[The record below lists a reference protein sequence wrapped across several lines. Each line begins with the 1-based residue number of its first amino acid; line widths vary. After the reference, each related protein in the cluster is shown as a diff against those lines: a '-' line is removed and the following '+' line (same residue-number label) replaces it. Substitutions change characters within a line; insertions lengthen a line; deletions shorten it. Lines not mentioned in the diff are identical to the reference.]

1 MNNIIV
7 KTANS
12 DISKE
17 LNDIGFDSSYS
28 DIAKNKYIGKTYK
41 IFNLQPH
48 EANILKQLCLS
59 LGFDCAVRRET
70 IMCKCDYTDAV
81 IFASES
87 QIQQLIEKL
96 RLQPFRLA
104 NLAEILN
111 RLDCTFVPLKIRNYV
126 FDWSR
131 PYVMGILN
139 VTNDSFS
146 DGGNYNNVETALNHA
161 VEMIEQGVDIIDIGG
176 ESTKP
181 GAESVPV
188 DVEIERVIPVIRIIR
203 ESGIGVPIS
212 VDTRN
217 YATAKTAIEAGADIV
232 NDVSGLEYDNNMFNF
247 VVSNNIPTVIV
258 HSDSVPARSVD
269 FFEGDIVEEIYFS
282 LYNKIQKLKEAGM
295 ESQNIIVDAGIG
307 FGKSVESNFEI
318 LKRFNEFNTLGCPL
332 LLGISRK
339 SFITKAFNISSE
351 EADIP
356 TSLYSSLIKN
366 VNIHRVHNVKLVK
379 QYLEYSSKLN

>member
-1 MNNIIV
+1 
-7 KTANS
+7 
-12 DISKE
+12 
-17 LNDIGFDSSYS
+17 
-28 DIAKNKYIGKTYK
+28 
-41 IFNLQPH
+41 
-48 EANILKQLCLS
+48 
-59 LGFDCAVRRET
+59 
-70 IMCKCDYTDAV
+70 
-81 IFASES
+81 
-87 QIQQLIEKL
+87 
-96 RLQPFRLA
+96 
-104 NLAEILN
+104 
-111 RLDCTFVPLKIRNYV
+111 
-126 FDWSR
+126 
-131 PYVMGILN
+131 
-139 VTNDSFS
+139 
-146 DGGNYNNVETALNHA
+146 
-161 VEMIEQGVDIIDIGG
+161 MIEQGVDIIDIGG

-181 GAESVPV
+181 GAESIPV

-269 FFEGDIVEEIYFS
+269 FSEGDIVEEIYFS

-339 SFITKAFNISSE
+339 YYI
-351 EADIP
+351 
-356 TSLYSSLIKN
+356 LYFF
-366 VNIHRVHNVKLVK
+366 LVC
-379 QYLEYSSKLN
+379 SNT